1 MGVLHVK
8 LSEVSLQQAGRR
20 LLGLQGRGLPTNA
33 QDPKTDTFITLC
45 CCFAFFLHYVSSSV
59 YTGAHLRAIERTL
72 VLFLTRCRT
81 AEFELEAGTE
91 ESV

>member
-33 QDPKTDTFITLC
+33 QDPKTDTLITLC
-45 CCFAFFLHYVSSSV
+45 CCFAFFF
-59 YTGAHLRAIERTL
+59 YTMFLL
-72 VLFLTRCRT
+72 LFIQGLTC
-81 AEFELEAGTE
+81 EL
-91 ESV
+91 